1 MEGVFPSSGSGIHG
15 DAARV
20 AACRVSL
27 LRLLSLQSLENSAF
41 PGLWVTRT
49 PSGLL
54 SLQGH
59 RRRPGRASIKTPV
72 ILSWDFAP
80 LQGLFSAVSAPEHA
94 RSAPPLLGFAA
105 FWHLPARRRSAGIT
119 SPGTSAHRVS
129 TLSASLSPAC
139 LLRRLKRRAPQAF
152 APPGVS
158 PSSGSAPLSRPSPFL
173 RLDPLRNGLES
184 YSVPIVSPRAPARG
198 SPFAPFLPRFRRH
211 GASFPSWCFPSLRI
225 SPFAAL
231 SSPGLSA
238 CASPRPP
245 ESSALRHHRRKS
257 ALFSLETAA
266 LSEVSPLV
274 RLSFSKTL
282 RPPLHLAHSGKEMNR
297 RAPSSPPAS

>member
-20 AACRVSL
+20 SARRVSL
-27 LRLLSLQSLENSAF
+27 LRLLSLQSLEDGAF
-41 PGLWVTRT
+41 PGLSVTRT

-54 SLQGH
+54 SPPG
-59 RRRPGRASIKTPV
+59 RRHRPGRESVKMPV

-94 RSAPPLLGFAA
+94 RSAPPLLGFLA
-105 FWHLPARRRSAGIT
+105 FWHLPAGRRSAGIA
-119 SPGTSAHRVS
+119 SPGTSALRVS
-129 TLSASLSPAC
+129 TLSASFSPAC

-184 YSVPIVSPRAPARG
+184 PSVPIVSPRVPARG

-211 GASFPSWCFPSLRI
+211 GASFPSWCFSPLRV

-231 SSPGLSA
+231 SSPRLPA
-238 CASPRPP
+238 CASPGLP
-245 ESSALRHHRRKS
+245 EFSALRRHRRKS
-257 ALFSLETAA
+257 ASFSLETAA
-266 LSEVSPLV
+266 LSEVFPLV
-274 RLSFSKTL
+274 RLLFSKTL
-282 RPPLHLAHSGKEMNR
+282 RSPLHLAHSGKEMNR